1 MVFCNTQMMG
11 MNFAFPDVC
20 LTPVPPVI
28 VPIPYPN
35 ISMNP
40 TAMPFVPNVFYSCG
54 PAQNMIRSVVPSMGD
69 NTGVNLGVAS
79 GMEMGPT
86 RNLMG
91 SFTILVGGA
100 PQTKMLD
107 VTGQNGMSPNAVG
120 ATLVPSQV
128 RVLNLA

>member
-1 MVFCNTQMMG
+1 
-11 MNFAFPDVC
+11 
-20 LTPVPPVI
+20 
-28 VPIPYPN
+28 
-35 ISMNP
+35 
-40 TAMPFVPNVFYSCG
+40 
-54 PAQNMIRSVVPSMGD
+54 
-69 NTGVNLGVAS
+69 
-79 GMEMGPT
+79 
-86 RNLMG
+86 MG